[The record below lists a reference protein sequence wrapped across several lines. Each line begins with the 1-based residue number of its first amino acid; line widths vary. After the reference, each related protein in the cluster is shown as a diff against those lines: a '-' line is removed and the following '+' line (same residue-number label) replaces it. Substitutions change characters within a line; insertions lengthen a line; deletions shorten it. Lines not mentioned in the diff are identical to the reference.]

1 MRKLILSVFLFLL
14 LLTFN
19 VEARTFKNA
28 YISFEMQDNWKCVL
42 EQTEWICQAED
53 PQEAKEAKIILTAK
67 ERGPADTMES
77 YELHLNTPQIITG
90 NAGPLTS
97 SPKYKAQKKK
107 INDHLWLDSLHQDSE
122 VQNYF
127 TRYMATVKDEIGIL
141 VTFSAH
147 NKFYSKH
154 SGNFNKTIQTLRV
167 VASKNFQM
175 GNQEKSLSR
184 NETIGTGFG
193 EGTGF
198 SDIGVGD
205 DSSAENNHKGLFKN
219 KMVLGFLFII
229 LGLVIYIVS
238 KIYGKKP

>member
-1 MRKLILSVFLFLL
+1 MPLLISLLFLL
-14 LLTFN
+14 SFH

-28 YISFEMQDNWKCVL
+28 YISFEMQDNWKCLL
-42 EQTEWICQAED
+42 EQTEWVCRAED
-53 PQEAKEAKIILTAK
+53 LQEAKEATIILTAK
-67 ERGPADTMES
+67 ERGPNDT
-77 YELHLNTPQIITG
+77 YEAYEIHLNTPQQIMG
-90 NAGPLTS
+90 AAGPIIS
-97 SPKYKAQKKK
+97 AVKYKAQKKK
-107 INDHLWLDSLHQDSE
+107 INDHLWLDSLHGDSE
-122 VQNYF
+122 VQYYF

-167 VASKNFQM
+167 VASKNFAQS
-175 GNQEKSLSR
+175 NQEKSLST

-205 DSSAENNHKGLFKN
+205 DSLSDGSGKGIFKN
-219 KMVLGFLFII
+219 KMVLGFLLILLGII
-229 LGLVIYIVS
+229 IYIIS
-238 KIYGKKP
+238 KVYGKKP